1 MPPIFIRKTNCPHT
15 GWLSNMGPYKIVVD
29 DIFWKTAEAYFQSLR
44 FASDD
49 AVRETIRIQK
59 SPIAAKKVAKQ
70 NVSRMNGVG
79 PLSQRHSA
87 LAERDGGR
95 SGLWNVNTLPPSCVQ
110 RESPS
115 LSPRSLRAEDPS
127 PTKGTLAER
136 DGSVA
141 SSGSEHQKNLRAAQW

>member
-1 MPPIFIRKTNCPHT
+1 
-15 GWLSNMGPYKIVVD
+15 MGPYKIVVD

-95 SGLWNVNTLPPSCVQ
+95 SGLWNVDTLPPSCVQ

-127 PTKGTLAER
+127 RGTPKALTP
-136 DGSVA
+136 SA
-141 SSGSEHQKNLRAAQW
+141 SLRTPPSQFMLDWPFLC